1 VQLGQ
6 IDALWATDYGRVLL
20 GKLILVVLL
29 LMLAAANRYRFVP
42 RFHTE
47 GATAARPLRRSIGTE
62 LALAVAVLAL
72 VALWRFT
79 PPPRSLAAA
88 DTIAI
93 HLHGAKAMAQI
104 AIVREDTGR
113 GVAHAMVLDG
123 AFQPLAVKE
132 VTLVLANPAAGLEA
146 IRRAGVHSGADDT
159 WRFDD
164 VRIPVA
170 GRWDVAVE
178 ILIDDFDK
186 ATVTDVVMLPRLP

>member
-1 VQLGQ
+1 
-6 IDALWATDYGRVLL
+6 
-20 GKLILVVLL
+20 
-29 LMLAAANRYRFVP
+29 MLAAANRYRFVP
-42 RFHTE
+42 RFHAE
-47 GATAARPLRRSIGTE
+47 GATAARPLRVSIGTE
-62 LALAVAVLAL
+62 LAIAVAILAL

-104 AIVREDTGR
+104 GIGRDDAGR
-113 GVAHAMVLDG
+113 GTAHALVLDG

-132 VTLVLANPAAGLEA
+132 VTLVLANPAAGLEPM
-146 IRRAGVHSGADDT
+146 RRAGVPSGVDDN

-170 GRWDVAVE
+170 GRWNVTVE
-178 ILIDDFDK
+178 ILIDDFEK
-186 ATVTDVVMLPRLP
+186 VTVSDVVMLPRLP